1 MKATSE
7 LRVKGANCSETKS
20 HSCGKIMNY
29 DVTKR
34 KITIKIANFGKFIHN
49 HIDSGHIISI
59 LTGVYTYLKTGSF
72 RRGIQAGTREY
83 EHIL

>member
-29 DVTKR
+29 DVTP
-34 KITIKIANFGKFIHN
+34 
-49 HIDSGHIISI
+49 
-59 LTGVYTYLKTGSF
+59 F
-72 RRGIQAGTREY
+72 RNVKSR
-83 EHIL
+83 